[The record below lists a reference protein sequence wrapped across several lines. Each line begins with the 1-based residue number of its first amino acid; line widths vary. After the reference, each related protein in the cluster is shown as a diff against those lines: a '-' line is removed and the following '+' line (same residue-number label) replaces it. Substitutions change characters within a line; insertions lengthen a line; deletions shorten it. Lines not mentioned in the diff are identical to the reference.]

1 MGLLVL
7 YYISRPMDWKRWALL
22 GTMAVSFLVAVTQLG
37 GIFQL
42 TALDFQSAL
51 VITVFLLLA
60 PSVIWFFQKSFD
72 WGGRAYEKI
81 RVKANTI
88 FSRKKTGEKI

>member
-1 MGLLVL
+1 
-7 YYISRPMDWKRWALL
+7 
-22 GTMAVSFLVAVTQLG
+22 
-37 GIFQL
+37 
-42 TALDFQSAL
+42 

-81 RVKANTI
+81 RVKANTV